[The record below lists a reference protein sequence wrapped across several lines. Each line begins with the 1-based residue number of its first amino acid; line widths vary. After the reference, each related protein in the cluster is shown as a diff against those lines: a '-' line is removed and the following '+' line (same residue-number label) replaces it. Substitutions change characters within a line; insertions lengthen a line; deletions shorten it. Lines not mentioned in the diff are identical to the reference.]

1 MQLAVNDAPSLTT
14 IGHEPAGELIAKV
27 TLPSGQL
34 QQQADRFLTMVEAY
48 TIDSPESLQ
57 DAANERNE
65 INDRHKA
72 VEEQRKFLKEPALE
86 QGKRIDGFFKPVLET
101 LMKARDI
108 MGRKITDYTEAER
121 RKQEQ
126 AEREAREKAEREA
139 AAQRALAAKAEA
151 EANAKAEALRKQA
164 EELRAAGNAGQA
176 AKLESKAE
184 SAVAAGQQKAA
195 ELQVAAELATAAPVA
210 VQEAPKAD
218 GIGISYDYSAEVTD
232 IAALLRHIV
241 DKRPDLIALVEIK
254 ASGLN
259 QQARSLKGA
268 LDLPGV
274 KLVKKPRIS
283 DSRR

>member
-1 MQLAVNDAPSLTT
+1 MQTATLE
-14 IGHEPAGELIAKV
+14 EPRIIEQPGELVAKV
-27 TLPSGQL
+27 TLPGGQL
-34 QQQADRFLTMVEAY
+34 QQQADRFLAIVEAY

-57 DAANERNE
+57 DAADERNE

-86 QGKRIDGFFKPVLET
+86 QGRRIDGFFKPVLET
-101 LMKARDI
+101 LLKARDI

-151 EANAKAEALRKQA
+151 EAQAKAEALRKQA
-164 EELRAAGNAGQA
+164 DDLRAAGNAGQA
-176 AKLESKAE
+176 AKLESKAD
-184 SAVAAGQQKAA
+184 SAVAAGQQKAT
-195 ELQVAAELATAAPVA
+195 EFQVAAEMATAAPVS
-210 VQEAPKAD
+210 VREAPKAD

-232 IAALLRHIV
+232 LALFLRHVV

-254 ASGLN
+254 AAGLN
-259 QQARSLKGA
+259 AQARSLKDA
-268 LDLPGV
+268 MNLPGV
-274 KLVKKPRIS
+274 KVLRKPKVS
-283 DSRR
+283 DKRR